1 MSHYLFTSESVAP
14 GHPDKTCDI
23 LSDALLDYC
32 ISKEEDARCAFEC
45 FVTTN
50 NVIVGGEIRLK
61 RHKIM
66 QEDVENLVRSTLK
79 EIGHNYEEF
88 SYKNVKVTDLIHNQ
102 SLEIAQGVD
111 ESNSKEEGAGD
122 QGIMFGYA
130 CKETDSLMPAP
141 IFYSHKILQNLQG
154 IDGLGPDAKSQVT
167 FEYINGVPSKID
179 AVVVSTQHSK
189 SLSLTDVQAKV
200 LPVLEKTLPNMPI
213 KDKIFINPAGTFII
227 GGPVSDTGLTGRKII
242 VDTYGGSSPH
252 GGGAFSGKDPTK
264 VDRSAAYIARY
275 LAKNIVNANLAT
287 RCTIQLSYA
296 IGVSQP
302 VSIYVNTHNTAVIKD
317 SDISDFISK
326 NINLTPKGIRQK
338 LKLNNPI
345 YKPTASFGHFGRD
358 VNEQRNLFL
367 WEKCD
372 LFNDLKQWFNL

>member
-32 ISKEEDARCAFEC
+32 LSKEEDARCAFEC

-61 RHKIM
+61 KHKIIK
-66 QEDVENLVRSTLK
+66 QDVENLVRNTLK
-79 EIGHNYEEF
+79 EIGHNYEGF
-88 SYKNVKVTDLIHNQ
+88 SYENVKITDLIHNQ

-111 ESNSKEEGAGD
+111 ESNIKEEGAGD

-130 CKETDSLMPAP
+130 CKETASLMPAP

-179 AVVVSTQHSK
+179 AVVVSIQHSK
-189 SLSLTDVQAKV
+189 SLSLTDVKAKV
-200 LPVLEKTLPNMPI
+200 LPILEKTLPNMPT
-213 KDKIFINPAGTFII
+213 KDKTFINPAGTFII

-242 VDTYGGSSPH
+242 VDTYGGSAPH

-296 IGVSQP
+296 IGVAQP
-302 VSIYVNTHNTAVIKD
+302 VSIYVNTHNTSVVQD

-326 NINLTPKGIRQK
+326 NINITPKGIRQK

-345 YKPTASFGHFGRD
+345 YQPTASFGHFGRD
-358 VNEQRNLFL
+358 TNEQKNLFL

-372 LFNDLKQWFNL
+372 LLNDLKQWFNL

>member
-32 ISKEEDARCAFEC
+32 IAKESDARCAFEC
-45 FVTTN
+45 FVTTD

-61 RHKIM
+61 KHKIIK
-66 QEDVENLVRSTLK
+66 QDVENLVRSTLK
-79 EIGHNYEEF
+79 AIGHNYEGF
-88 SYKNVKVTDLIHNQ
+88 SYNNVKVTDLIHNQ
-102 SLEIAQGVD
+102 SFEIAQGVD
-111 ESNSKEEGAGD
+111 ENDNKEEGAGD

-130 CKETDSLMPAP
+130 CRETDVLMPAP
-141 IFYSHKILQNLQG
+141 IFYSHKILENLQG

-167 FEYINGVPSKID
+167 FEYINGIPSKID

-189 SLSLTDVQAKV
+189 NLSLTDVKAKV
-200 LPVLEKTLPNMPI
+200 LPILEKTLPNMPI

-242 VDTYGGSSPH
+242 VDTYGGSAPH

-275 LAKNIVNANLAT
+275 LAKNIVHANLAT

-296 IGVSQP
+296 IGIAQP
-302 VSIYVNTHNTAVIKD
+302 VSIYVNTHNTAIVKD

-338 LKLNNPI
+338 LKLNSPI

-358 VNEQRNLFL
+358 TDEQKNLFL

-372 LFNDLKQWFNL
+372 LLNDLKQWFNL